1 MADDAAAG
9 VAAMNVKDEKVVLG
23 EDGQPLSKNALKK
36 LEKAKKVAEEKAAK
50 EAAKAAKAAEEGPSK
65 KKKVGGI
72 RPGAAKPLLDC
83 GDGSNMAAPGIRACA
98 SCLPTPRNPRT
109 RFGGRESRW
118 PAPPNG
124 AANIFC
130 GRGKG
135 EGEGVFGNLIDCA
148 RRLASALRGS

>member
-50 EAAKAAKAAEEGPSK
+50 EAAKAAKAAEEGPGK
-65 KKKVGGI
+65 KKKVGRI
-72 RPGAAKPLLDC
+72 RPGGAKPPLDC
-83 GDGSNMAAPGIRACA
+83 GEGSDMAASGIRARA

-109 RFGGRESRW
+109 RFGGRESRC
-118 PAPPNG
+118 PAPQC
-124 AANIFC
+124 AAHIFC
-130 GRGKG
+130 GRG
-135 EGEGVFGNLIDCA
+135 
-148 RRLASALRGS
+148 